1 MKRSLSE
8 VVQSYDVERSS
19 DILVLNDDIKWE
31 NIGISAIQE
40 LKCGSFDHSQNQV
53 AVWIKNAA
61 PYEAVQCG
69 NFQGF
74 GFDIIG
80 INPIIHING

>member
-1 MKRSLSE
+1 MNRSLCE

-40 LKCGSFDHSQNQV
+40 LKCGSFNHSQNQV
-53 AVWIKNAA
+53 AVWIKNTA
-61 PYEAVQCG
+61 PYEEAQCG
-69 NFQGF
+69 DFQGY
-74 GFDIIG
+74 GFDFLTL
-80 INPIIHING
+80 NY

>member
-1 MKRSLSE
+1 MLKRSLCE

-31 NIGISAIQE
+31 NIGINAIQE

-53 AVWIKNAA
+53 AVWIKNTAS
-61 PYEAVQCG
+61 YEEAQCG
-69 NFQGF
+69 DFQGF
-74 GFDIIG
+74 GLDFLILDY
-80 INPIIHING
+80 